1 VNPRRVKI
9 GVAVALVLI
18 LVGGIGA
25 AVRAASGAGRTTVVG
40 YFENSNGTYNGD
52 KVVILGVPVGKI
64 EKIEPQPD
72 RVKITF
78 SYDDKY
84 KVPANAKAV
93 ILSPS
98 LVTSRTIQLTPAY
111 TGGPVLKNNAVIP
124 RERTAVPVEWDDLRE
139 QLQKLTTTLQPTQPG
154 GVSTL
159 GSFVNTAADN
169 LRGQGPS
176 IRDTVIKL
184 SEAIDALGDHSDDL
198 FGTFKNLGILVSALR
213 DSSGLLSQLNQNLS
227 AVTGLLADDPNEV
240 GRAVANLNQVTG
252 DLTDF
257 VADNKEA
264 LGTTSDKLASVS
276 TALTESIPDVKQLL
290 HAGPT
295 AFQNFLNI
303 YQPTQAAF
311 TGLLAFN
318 NFANPLQFICGAVQA
333 ASKLGAKQSA
343 KLCVEYLAPILKN
356 RQYNYFPL
364 GINPFVGE
372 AARANEETFSEDWLR
387 PDYIPPHLPPMTPEQ
402 QEAAAI
408 APPPNGPLPPANQIF
423 NFYKLFADP
432 YNGQMPNVP
441 PRPENPLIVDPVTGL
456 QSQPNPVPANPAPAN
471 PAPANPAQTNP
482 AAGLPGMMVPA
493 GGRR

>member
-1 VNPRRVKI
+1 MNPRRVKI
-9 GVAVALVLI
+9 GLAAALVLI
-18 LVGGIGA
+18 LVSGIGA
-25 AVRAASGAGRTTVVG
+25 AFRAATGSGHTTLVG
-40 YFENSNGTYNGD
+40 YFDNSNGTYAGD

-78 SYDDKY
+78 WLDDKY

-124 RERTAVPVEWDDLRE
+124 QERTAVPVEWDDLRE
-139 QLQKLTTTLQPTQPG
+139 QLEKLTKTLQPTEPG

-169 LRGQGPS
+169 LRGQGS
-176 IRDTVIKL
+176 NIRDTVIKL
-184 SEAIDALGDHSDDL
+184 SEAVNALGDHSEDL

-213 DSSGLLSQLNQNLS
+213 DSSGLLRQLNQNLS
-227 AVTGLLADDPNEV
+227 AVTGLLANDPGEV
-240 GRAVANLNQVTG
+240 GRAVANLNQVAG

-257 VADNKEA
+257 IADNKEA
-264 LGTTSDKLASVS
+264 LGATSDKLASVS
-276 TALTESIPDVKQLL
+276 TALAQSIPDLKQLL

-295 AFQNFLNI
+295 GFQNFLNI
-303 YQPTQAAF
+303 YQPSQGAF
-311 TGLLAFN
+311 TGILAFN
-318 NFANPLQFICGAVQA
+318 NFANPIQFICGAVQA

-343 KLCVEYLAPILKN
+343 KLCVQYLAPILKN
-356 RQYNYFPL
+356 RQYNYLPL
-364 GINPFVGE
+364 GFNPFVGE

-432 YNGQMPNVP
+432 HNGQTPIVP
-441 PRPENPLIVDPVTGL
+441 PRPENFIPTDPATGL
-456 QSQPNPVPANPAPAN
+456 PLPANPVPASPTNS
-471 PAPANPAQTNP
+471 AQTNP
-482 AAGLPGMMVPA
+482 AAGLPGMMVPPG
-493 GGRR
+493 GGR